1 MENSRPVYISIP
13 LPSFTIAQETLS
25 NTEKLVPLR
34 KLDELN
40 STGQRPNSFCA
51 IVKPNNFLI
60 LNRQCHYR

>member
-13 LPSFTIAQETLS
+13 LSSFTIAQETLS

-51 IVKPNNFLI
+51 IVKPIF
-60 LNRQCHYR
+60 